1 MTSASLILENV
12 RSDLKSGD
20 GRIAFAVQGLI
31 AFFLLSLTLASASIQ
46 SYLNDNLDQ
55 MLGADVVLESFV
67 PLSTVQMEELAR
79 HTESLSRTATM
90 QVVLTHGEQWERA
103 QLKIVDDAYPVQ
115 GEVTVSRVL
124 GGATDRATHPQP
136 GAIWLGPRLAGVLRA
151 RVGET
156 ITFGD
161 TALRVDAILEHEPDR
176 LMEGHSVAMR
186 AMVHERTFDSASA
199 GMQGERFRYLI
210 GASEAQESAI
220 RDWQR
225 SELSAA
231 RLLSKRG
238 GDHPLASFWQRVE
251 NLFGLLSVTFV
262 ILGAVALDMTNRRW
276 LEAMQYR
283 LALYQSFGVTLRCG
297 IAMMLAQ
304 WAIGFLCACLV
315 AAVLAAVG
323 QLALLDILDDTFPG
337 IAPVWPVA
345 ALAQTVG
352 LLALLAILLQLPF
365 ILPLMRAS
373 VSSLIRSE
381 GRLTPA
387 TLRLVSGAAAVSA
400 VALAYTDNWL
410 LTVMILA
417 AVAAGIVLLV
427 LVTWSALWLGD
438 RLFGRRGGLL
448 PFVVFL
454 MRRRITSKTAQVVG
468 LGASALLLLVTLML
482 LGQIGERLEEQR
494 RTHDGNLVI
503 AEASEAH
510 VAALNEWARET
521 GSEIR
526 SLRPFVRAQ
535 LVRVNDRPLADHAG
549 GPSETL
555 ATMQEPIRLHW
566 TDPLPANNRVVAGSW
581 WDAGTAS
588 WDRISVE
595 EEVMTD
601 LRLELGDALD
611 FSVDGEMRRFTLVS
625 SHVYQPGASSI
636 TFWFQVPETARPHI
650 PGTTLFMGTMELPET
665 AWDALPG
672 LWVQHPEL
680 ILEPIQEITER
691 FDRIVALVKRV
702 SVGFSAFVLLL
713 TMLVIAASVRGFE
726 ADDRL
731 RDGLLQTMGFDR
743 RDVARLSLSEWSLTG
758 ALAAFGA
765 IGGAWLAG
773 TLIFESQFGLPFRFS
788 PLWVAGTLAAIALML
803 FIFMALAGSFSRRG
817 SIQELL
823 QGQ

>member
-1 MTSASLILENV
+1 MISASLILENV
-12 RSDLKSGD
+12 RHDLKSGD

-31 AFFLLSLTLASASIQ
+31 AFFLLSLTLSSASIQ
-46 SYLNDNLDQ
+46 SYLNDNLEQ

-67 PLSTVQMEELAR
+67 PLSTVQMEELAG
-79 HTESLSRTATM
+79 HTGSVSRTATM
-90 QVVLTHGEQWERA
+90 QAVLTHGEQWERA

-115 GEVTVSRVL
+115 GEVTVSRIL
-124 GGATDRATHPQP
+124 GRATDRATHPQP
-136 GAIWLGPRLAGVLRA
+136 GEIWLGPRLAGALQA
-151 RVGET
+151 RVGDT

-161 TALRVDAILEHEPDR
+161 IALRVDAILEHEPDR

-186 AMVHERTFDSASA
+186 AMVYEGTFDGAPADTQS
-199 GMQGERFRYLI
+199 GKFRYLI
-210 GASEAQESAI
+210 GASEAQEAAI

-225 SELSAA
+225 SELPAA

-238 GDHPLASFWQRVE
+238 GDHPLAGFWQRVE

-283 LALYQSFGVTLRCG
+283 LALYQSFGVTLHRG

-304 WAIGFLCACLV
+304 WAIGFLAACLV

-337 IAPVWPVA
+337 IAPVWPA
-345 ALAQTVG
+345 GALAQTVG
-352 LLALLAILLQLPF
+352 LLAVLAILLQLPF

-373 VSSLIRSE
+373 VSSLIRFE
-381 GRLTPA
+381 GRLTSA
-387 TLRLVSGAAAVSA
+387 TLRLVSGTTAVSA

-410 LTVMILA
+410 LTVMVLA
-417 AVAAGIVLLV
+417 AVAAGIMLLV
-427 LVTWSALWLGD
+427 VVTWFALWLGD
-438 RLFGRRGGLL
+438 RLLGRRGGLL
-448 PFVVFL
+448 PFAVFL

-468 LGASALLLLVTLML
+468 LGSSALLLLVTLML

-503 AEASEAH
+503 AEASETH

-526 SLRPFVRAQ
+526 SLRRFVRAQ

-549 GPSETL
+549 VPSETL

-566 TDPLPANNRVVAGSW
+566 TDPLPANNRLVAGSW

-611 FSVDGEMRRFTLVS
+611 FSVDGEIHRFTLVS
-625 SHVYQPGASSI
+625 SHVYQPVSSSI
-636 TFWFQVPETARPHI
+636 TFWFQVPETARAHI
-650 PGTTLFMGTMELPET
+650 PGATLFMGTMELPEA
-665 AWDALPG
+665 AWDALPS
-672 LWVQHPEL
+672 LWAQHPRL
-680 ILEPIQEITER
+680 MLEPLQEITER

-773 TLIFESQFGLPFRFS
+773 MLIFESQFGLPFRFS
-788 PLWVAGTLAAIALML
+788 PIWVAGTLAVMALMV
-803 FIFMALAGSFSRRG
+803 FIFITLAGSLNRRG
-817 SIQELL
+817 SIQGLL